1 MTRCAPS
8 PGNASIRLVIP
19 SRLLLASEEPG
30 RDCEIAARFLRGN
43 KIACLS
49 RILLRGKLRPYP
61 GSSRLACIRTD
72 EALTRTRS
80 PHSPRGAKL
89 LSLLLCLLIFPA
101 LAAAAGPA
109 SVTFS
114 LDFPNSDPAQYS
126 ITVQSDG
133 HAKYKCSARVSADS
147 DEREAY
153 QTEFDLTS
161 STRARIFELA
171 AQSRYFSGKVDSGN
185 SKLAFTGTKKL
196 IYQDGNR
203 TSSASYNF
211 STVPAVQQLTLIFQ
225 SMAATLDYG
234 RRLTYYHRYQK
245 LALDEELK
253 RLETQAKDNEL
264 SELQAIHEV
273 LKQIVDD
280 PSVINVVRARAQRL
294 MDMPPSSAQVR

>member
-1 MTRCAPS
+1 MTQCAP
-8 PGNASIRLVIP
+8 LP
-19 SRLLLASEEPG
+19 SKLAAVGTRELF
-30 RDCEIAARFLRGN
+30 A
-43 KIACLS
+43 
-49 RILLRGKLRPYP
+49 
-61 GSSRLACIRTD
+61 
-72 EALTRTRS
+72 RTRS
-80 PHSPRGAKL
+80 PRSRCEAKL
-89 LSLLLCLLIFPA
+89 LLLSLCLLILPA
-101 LAAAAGPA
+101 LAATAEPA
-109 SVTFS
+109 TVTFS
-114 LDFPNSDPAQYS
+114 LDFPNSDPANYS

-133 HAKYKCSARVSADS
+133 HATYACSARVSPDS
-147 DEREAY
+147 DERQPY
-153 QTEFDLTS
+153 QTEFALTP

-211 STVPAVQQLTLIFQ
+211 STVPAVQQLTTIFQ

-264 SELQAIHEV
+264 SELQTIHEV
-273 LKQIVDD
+273 LKQIEDD
-280 PSVINVVRARAQRL
+280 PAVMNVVRARAQRL
-294 MDMPPSSAQVR
+294 MEMPPSSAQVR